1 MGGSITNRLIL
12 VISISTALIIGTG
25 MFIDYQL
32 SRDEILERV
41 RVEAE
46 DTITSTT
53 LDLENLL
60 DGVEGSTL
68 FLGTVLRQREYTRAG
83 LEQLLKDIVENNEDV
98 FGSAIALNPELV
110 DDPRGFAPYYFHDN
124 GILTRA
130 DLAGEIDNY
139 QDKDWYVEPVRAG
152 LPVWVEPYF
161 DRGGGEI
168 LMTTYSVPVYRVDE
182 QGQRFLY
189 AVVTADIALDE
200 LQRYIS
206 RLRLGKHGFGVLIS
220 REGVILAARNPDNI
234 MRHYLETNQSSE
246 DRAAWEAMF
255 EAALR
260 GDVLARETTCDAI
273 PGECVVRLGSMD
285 STGWPIG
292 VLYSQDEILA
302 PLYEY
307 QIRTALVGVLTLIIM
322 AFAIAFITRRLTA
335 PLSMLASAS
344 DEFAKGHFNTP
355 LPSPEGN
362 DEVAQLVRSFH
373 AMQADLTSYIDNLE
387 EVTASRSR
395 LEGELTAAREIQMAM
410 LPQTGH
416 ASDIDDAYSLWA
428 QVRPAKSVGGDLYYF
443 HQSNGR
449 LWLAVGDVSDKGVPA
464 ALFMAR
470 AISLIQQQVG
480 TAPAEAMAILND
492 ALESG
497 NENCMFLTLFLG
509 VLDLG
514 SGQLSFASGGHTPP
528 IILRDG
534 RAESLSQD
542 DGPALGLASGLEFPT
557 NRITLTPGDRLVIYT
572 DGIDEAFNP
581 QGTMFG
587 TQRVLTNIEASGA
600 LAPAEAGPTM
610 MQAVDSFADTAPQSD
625 DITLLVL
632 DFQCGRAPH
641 GAVAH
646 HAKEF
651 GLGAQLSTR
660 SGEWLEHL
668 LEQAGIAPDVIMEL
682 VLVQEEL
689 VTNVAKY
696 SGLGA
701 QDVVRVSLQIGAD
714 ELQMEI
720 RDNGSPFDPLTEGQ
734 RAELGADIDH
744 ARVGGLGV
752 HLITQ
757 LTDTQSYHRENNQN
771 VLTVCRSIKTSNS
784 P

>member
-1 MGGSITNRLIL
+1 MHYRD
-12 VISISTALIIGTG
+12 VIAN
-25 MFIDYQL
+25 DQH
-32 SRDEILERV
+32 
-41 RVEAE
+41 E
-46 DTITSTT
+46 DIWA
-53 LDLENLL
+53 
-60 DGVEGSTL
+60 
-68 FLGTVLRQREYTRAG
+68 QM
-83 LEQLLKDIVENNEDV
+83 LEQAMAGYPVSRKIPCP
-98 FGSAIALNPELV
+98 FSTGPCAIRVGAL
-110 DDPRGFAPYYFHDN
+110 
-124 GILTRA
+124 GI
-130 DLAGEIDNY
+130 
-139 QDKDWYVEPVRAG
+139 
-152 LPVWVEPYF
+152 
-161 DRGGGEI
+161 
-168 LMTTYSVPVYRVDE
+168 
-182 QGQRFLY
+182 
-189 AVVTADIALDE
+189 
-200 LQRYIS
+200 
-206 RLRLGKHGFGVLIS
+206 
-220 REGVILAARNPDNI
+220 
-234 MRHYLETNQSSE
+234 
-246 DRAAWEAMF
+246 
-255 EAALR
+255 
-260 GDVLARETTCDAI
+260 
-273 PGECVVRLGSMD
+273 
-285 STGWPIG
+285 TGWPVG
-292 VLYSQDEILA
+292 VVYSEDEMLA
-302 PLYEY
+302 PLKEY
-307 QIRTALVGVLTLIIM
+307 QSK
-322 AFAIAFITRRLTA
+322 AIAVTLASLFLMCFGIWFIVRRLTT
-335 PLSMLASAS
+335 PLSMLATASSAFGEGKL
-344 DEFAKGHFNTP
+344 DTP
-355 LPSPEGN
+355 LPSSKGK
-362 DEVAQLVRSFH
+362 DEVATLVRSFQS
-373 AMQADLTSYIDNLE
+373 MQADLTSYIDNLE

-410 LPQTGH
+410 LPQSGD

-428 QVRPAKSVGGDLYYF
+428 QVRPAKTVGGDLYYF
-443 HQSNGR
+443 HQSNGY

-480 TAPAEAMAILND
+480 SAPDEAMAILND

-514 SGQLSFASGGHTPP
+514 SGQLSFASGGHIPP

-534 RAESLSQD
+534 RAESLGQD
-542 DGPALGLASGLEFPT
+542 DGPALGLASELEFPI
-557 NRITLTPGDRLVIYT
+557 NRITLSPGDRLVIYT

-587 TQRVLTNIEASGA
+587 TQRVLANIEASGK
-600 LAPAEAGPTM
+600 LAPADAGPTVV
-610 MQAVDSFADTAPQSD
+610 QAVDSFADTSPQSD
-625 DITLLVL
+625 DITLMVL
-632 DFQCGRAPH
+632 DFQCSRAPH
-641 GAVAH
+641 GAVAR
-646 HAKEF
+646 HATEF
-651 GLGAQLSTR
+651 ELGAQLSTR

-752 HLITQ
+752 HLITR

-771 VLTVCRSIKTSNS
+771 VLTVCRSMKTSDS